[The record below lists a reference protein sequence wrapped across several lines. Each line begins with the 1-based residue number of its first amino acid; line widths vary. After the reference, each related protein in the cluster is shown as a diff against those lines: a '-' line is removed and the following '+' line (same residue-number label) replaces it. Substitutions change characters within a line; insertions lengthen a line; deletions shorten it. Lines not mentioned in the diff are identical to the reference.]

1 MKSDKL
7 SILHLIIVAGI
18 FFTLYLQWQIPD
30 EVFFSGDGGLKAL
43 LAKQFSSGDWRF
55 DLHIPGGNW
64 VKQLWHQGLY
74 PFERPFVYQEGID
87 RYYITFPFTF
97 PLISAP
103 FYKLFGFRGL
113 YIIPLGSIWLLWW
126 RFLIVCQRLNLT
138 LNSTA
143 IALTALIFA
152 SPLTLYSAMYW
163 EHSLAVLLGFYG
175 LSSWAHPEGFA
186 DNSWADGDRRS
197 IILGGLALGF
207 AFWLRPEFICLI
219 AALLTI
225 TILTGNLKFICH
237 QKTIL
242 FFGSMAIAVSLFLLT
257 NLLIYHHILG
267 IHALQVLEKITIFGR
282 IRSYLWN
289 FKQIGGVL
297 IKYFPL
303 TILIA
308 AYGFYNWVQKSNQ
321 IQLYL
326 PKLTNW
332 LFLIQVLYILYVPII
347 LPKPETGGNGGKEW
361 GPRFWLIIIV
371 ILCWV
376 MALAWQSAIENGS
389 YPQRYLGKIA
399 IISLLVTG
407 IGINTWGGAIK
418 LSTDYHQRVLPAL
431 VFIRQSP
438 QKIIATSDAYISQEL
453 SALFN
458 QKIFFLTN
466 NGEKLGQLAAAAA
479 KQGYEQLLYVS
490 TSPEPFDR
498 LELPLGAKPT
508 ILKNLPLGK
517 FGSYYLFN
525 CQF

>member
-1 MKSDKL
+1 MKSDRL
-7 SILHLIIVAGI
+7 SILPLIILAGI
-18 FFTLYLQWQIPD
+18 FFTLYLQLKIPD

-55 DLHIPGGNW
+55 DLHIPGENW

-74 PFERPFVYQEGID
+74 PFERPFVYQQGID

-113 YIIPLGSIWLLWW
+113 YIIPLVSIWLLWW

-138 LNSTA
+138 TNSTA
-143 IALTALIFA
+143 IALTALIFG
-152 SPLTLYSAMYW
+152 SPLTLYSAMYG

-175 LSSWAHPEGFA
+175 LSNWAHPEGFA
-186 DNSWADGDRRS
+186 DNRWSDGDRRP

-207 AFWLRPEFICLI
+207 AFWFRPEFICLI
-219 AALLTI
+219 GVLLTI
-225 TILTGNLKFICH
+225 IIWTGNLKLIFH
-237 QKTIL
+237 QQTIL
-242 FFGSMAIAVSLFLLT
+242 FFGSILIAISLFLLA
-257 NLLIYHHILG
+257 NLLIYHHALG
-267 IHALQVLEKITIFGR
+267 IHSLQVLEKFAITER
-282 IRSYLWN
+282 IKTYFFNL
-289 FKQIGGVL
+289 KYIGGAL

-303 TILIA
+303 TVSMG
-308 AYGFYNWVQKSNQ
+308 AYCLYTWGQKSTQ
-321 IQLYL
+321 IPLYL

-332 LFLIQVLYILYVPII
+332 LFLIQVLYILYVPLI
-347 LPKPETGGNGGKEW
+347 LPKPETGGHGGKQW

-376 MALAWQSAIENGS
+376 MAIAWQSLLKNGS
-389 YPQRYLGKIA
+389 YQQRYLGKIA
-399 IISLLVTG
+399 IISLLVAG

-438 QKIIATSDAYISQEL
+438 QKIIATSDAYITQEL

-458 QKIFFLTN
+458 QKIFFLAN
-466 NGEKLGQLAAAAA
+466 NGEKLRQLAAAAA

-490 TSPEPFDR
+490 TNPEPVDR
-498 LELPLGAKPT
+498 LELPLGSRPT

>member
-7 SILHLIIVAGI
+7 SILHLIIVAGM
-18 FFTLYLQWQIPD
+18 FFTLCLQWQIPD

-43 LAKQFSSGDWRF
+43 LAKQFSTGDWRF
-55 DLHIPGGNW
+55 DLHIPGGDW
-64 VKQLWHQGLY
+64 IKQLWHQGLY
-74 PFERPFVYQEGID
+74 PFERPFVYQQGSD

-97 PLISAP
+97 PLMSAP

-113 YIIPLGSIWLLWW
+113 YIIPLVSIWLLWW
-126 RFLIVCQRLNLT
+126 RFLVVCQRLKLT

-175 LSSWAHPEGFA
+175 LSSWVEPEG
-186 DNSWADGDRRS
+186 WAGRRS

-207 AFWLRPEFICLI
+207 AFWLRPEFICLM

-225 TILTGNLKFICH
+225 TILTGNLKFIGN

-242 FFGSMAIAVSLFLLT
+242 FFGSMAIAASLFLLT

-267 IHALQVLEKITIFGR
+267 IHGLQILEKITIGDR
-282 IRSYLWN
+282 VRSYLWN
-289 FKQIGGVL
+289 FHQIGTGL

-308 AYGFYNWVQKSNQ
+308 AYGGYNWLQKSSQ

-332 LFLIQVLYILYVPII
+332 LFLIQVLYILYVPLI
-347 LPKPETGGNGGKEW
+347 LPKPETGGNGGKQW

-376 MALAWQSAIENGS
+376 MAIAWQSLIENGS
-389 YPQRYLGKIA
+389 YQQRYLGKIA
-399 IISLLVTG
+399 IISLLVAG
-407 IGINTWGGAIK
+407 IVINTLGGAIK

-438 QKIIATSDAYISQEL
+438 QKIIATSDAYINQEL
-453 SALFN
+453 AALFN

-466 NGEKLGQLAAAAA
+466 NGEKLRQLATAAA

-490 TSPEPFDR
+490 TRPEPFER
-498 LELPLGAKPT
+498 LELPLGSRRT

-525 CQF
+525 YQF

>member
-7 SILHLIIVAGI
+7 SILHLLILAGI
-18 FFTLYLQWQIPD
+18 FFTLCLQWQIPD

-43 LAKQFSSGDWRF
+43 LAKQFSTGDWRF
-55 DLHIPGGNW
+55 DLHIPGADW
-64 VKQLWHQGLY
+64 VKQLWHEGLY
-74 PFERPFVYQEGID
+74 PFERPFVYQQGTD

-113 YIIPLGSIWLLWW
+113 YIIPLVSIWLLWW
-126 RFLIVCQRLNLT
+126 RFLVVCQRLNLT

-175 LSSWAHPEGFA
+175 LSSWVEPEG
-186 DNSWADGDRRS
+186 WAGDRRS

-207 AFWLRPEFICLI
+207 AFWLRPEFICLM

-225 TILTGNLKFICH
+225 TILTGNLQFIGH

-242 FFGSMAIAVSLFLLT
+242 FFGSMAIAVSLFLCT

-267 IHALQVLEKITIFGR
+267 IHALQILEKTPIDDR
-282 IRSYLWN
+282 VRSYFWN
-289 FKQIGGVL
+289 FRQIGAGL

-308 AYGFYNWVQKSNQ
+308 AYGFYNWVHKSSQ

-347 LPKPETGGNGGKEW
+347 LPKPETGGNGGKQW

-376 MALAWQSAIENGS
+376 MAIAWQSLLENGS
-389 YPQRYLGKIA
+389 YQQRYLGKIA
-399 IISLLVTG
+399 IISLLVAG
-407 IGINTWGGAIK
+407 MGINTLGGAIK
-418 LSTDYHQRVLPAL
+418 LSTDYHYRVLPAL

-466 NGEKLGQLAAAAA
+466 NSEKLRQLATAAAN
-479 KQGYEQLLYVS
+479 QGYEQLLYVS
-490 TSPEPFDR
+490 TSPEAVDR
-498 LELPLGAKPT
+498 LELPLGSRPT
-508 ILKNLPLGK
+508 IRKNLPLGK